1 VTSAIAPDVLPEITR
16 RWSRPH
22 TTAVSRRAIA
32 ARAGV
37 GVLRLPIV
45 TPFVMM
51 TPEILAAVRGRPD
64 AIEHLS
70 SSGPDVLG
78 NAGFICFVLMLMV
91 TPVATLAGWRWHVPL
106 RRTYGLGM
114 FAIALTDLVIAAIVT
129 GNRFPGGF
137 MTRVT
142 GHTFLAVGTLATLLC
157 VPLALTANARAQRA
171 LGKYWKQV
179 HRITYVVWV
188 AILAHLLLLFGFHG
202 PAMASLEVSAPLLAL
217 RAPQVRRWYVASR
230 RAKTWRRARIGLVLV
245 SAALLVHGVEPFVHN
260 LAVSGSQ
267 AFVQQPVD

>member
-1 VTSAIAPDVLPEITR
+1 VASAIAPDVLPEITK
-16 RWSRPH
+16 RWPRARASSVSSR
-22 TTAVSRRAIA
+22 AVA
-32 ARAGV
+32 ACAGV
-37 GVLRLPIV
+37 GALRMLIV

-51 TPEILAAVRGRPD
+51 APEVLAAVRGRPD

-78 NAGFICFVLMLMV
+78 NAGFICFVLMLVV
-91 TPVATLAGWRWHVPL
+91 TPLATLTGWRWHVPL

-114 FAIALTDLVIAAIVT
+114 FAIAVTDLVIAAIVT

-142 GHTFLAVGTLATLLC
+142 GHTFLAAGTLATLLC
-157 VPLALTANARAQRA
+157 LPLALTANSRAQRV

-179 HRITYVVWV
+179 HRITYAVWA
-188 AILAHLLLLFGFHG
+188 AILLHLLLLFGFHG
-202 PAMASLEVSAPLLAL
+202 VALSSVEVSAPLLVFRL
-217 RAPQVRRWYVASR
+217 PQVRRRYVASR
-230 RAKTWRRARIGLVLV
+230 RAKTGYRARVALLLV
-245 SAALLVHGVEPFVHN
+245 AGALLVHGVEPFVHN

-267 AFVQQPVD
+267 AFVQRPVD

>member
-1 VTSAIAPDVLPEITR
+1 
-16 RWSRPH
+16 
-22 TTAVSRRAIA
+22 
-32 ARAGV
+32 V
-37 GVLRLPIV
+37 GALRLLIV

-51 TPEILAAVRGRPD
+51 APEILAGVRGRPD
-64 AIEHLS
+64 AIGHLS

-78 NAGFICFVLMLMV
+78 NAGFLCFVLMLMV
-91 TPVATLAGWRWHVPL
+91 TPLATLTGWRWHVPL

-157 VPLALTANARAQRA
+157 APLALTANSRAQRA

-188 AILAHLLLLFGFHG
+188 AILLHLLLLFGFHG
-202 PAMASLEVSAPLLAL
+202 VALSSIEVSAPLLVL
-217 RAPQVRRWYVASR
+217 RLPQVRRWYITSR
-230 RAKTWRRARIGLVLV
+230 RAQSLRWARVALVLV
-245 SAALLVHGVEPFVHN
+245 SGALLLYGVEPFVHN
-260 LAVSGSQ
+260 LAVSGAQ
-267 AFVQQPVD
+267 AFVQRPVD

>member
-1 VTSAIAPDVLPEITR
+1 MGA
-16 RWSRPH
+16 
-22 TTAVSRRAIA
+22 
-32 ARAGV
+32 
-37 GVLRLPIV
+37 LRLLIV

-51 TPEILAAVRGRPD
+51 APEILAAVRGRPD

-91 TPVATLAGWRWHVPL
+91 TPLATLSGWRWHVPL

-157 VPLALTANARAQRA
+157 VPLALTANSRAQRA
-171 LGKYWKQV
+171 LGKSWKQI
-179 HRITYVVWV
+179 HRITYVVWA
-188 AILAHLLLLFGFHG
+188 AILVHLLLLFGFHG
-202 PAMASLEVSAPLLAL
+202 VAVSSLEVSVPLLAL
-217 RAPQVRRWYVASR
+217 RLPQVRRWYVVSR
-230 RAKTWRRARIGLVLV
+230 RAKTSRPVRVALVLA
-245 SAALLVHGVEPFVHN
+245 SGALLVHGIEPFVHN
-260 LAVSGSQ
+260 LAASGSQ
-267 AFVQQPVD
+267 AFVQRPVD